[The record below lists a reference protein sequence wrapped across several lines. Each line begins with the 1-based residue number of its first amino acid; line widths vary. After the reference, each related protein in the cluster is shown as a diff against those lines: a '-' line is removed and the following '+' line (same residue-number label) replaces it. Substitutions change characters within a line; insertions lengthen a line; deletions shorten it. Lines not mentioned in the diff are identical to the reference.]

1 MPRPLLETRRPSI
14 VRCFLA
20 LALFAAEL
28 CLAQTTSQSPPPIPA
43 IDGGVGKC
51 SILLTVLTPDGKP
64 VLAADVKVHIAYGFG
79 GFHKLDLE
87 AYTNADGK
95 LKFTGLPSRVHQPP
109 LTFEASKD
117 DRAGIATYDP
127 AAECDAHHDLL
138 LDRQKSTQ

>member
-1 MPRPLLETRRPSI
+1 MHRLTHSLVCVVLLAVIAT
-14 VRCFLA
+14 
-20 LALFAAEL
+20 AA
-28 CLAQTTSQSPPPIPA
+28 SQSQQPAQKIPA
-43 IDGGVGKC
+43 IDGGIGPC
-51 SILLTVLTPDGKP
+51 SLLLTVLTPEGKP
-64 VLAADVKVHIAYGFG
+64 VLGADVKVHIAYGFG

-127 AAECDAHHDLL
+127 AAQCDAQHDLP

>member
-1 MPRPLLETRRPSI
+1 MHRLTHSLI
-14 VRCFLA
+14 
-20 LALFAAEL
+20 
-28 CLAQTTSQSPPPIPA
+28 CLAFVATITIAAAQSQKPTAPAQPEQKIPT
-43 IDGGVGKC
+43 IDGGIGSC
-51 SILLTVLTPDGKP
+51 SLLLTVLTQEGKP
-64 VLAADVKVHIAYGFG
+64 VLGADVKVHIAYGFG

-127 AAECDAHHDLL
+127 AAECDAHHDLP

>member
-1 MPRPLLETRRPSI
+1 MSRLTHSLI
-14 VRCFLA
+14 CLA
-20 LALFAAEL
+20 LLSTTIIAGAQSQKAASP
-28 CLAQTTSQSPPPIPA
+28 SQPA
-43 IDGGVGKC
+43 PQVPTIDGGIGSC
-51 SILLTVLTPDGKP
+51 SLLLTVLTPEGKP
-64 VLAADVKVHIAYGFG
+64 VLGADVKVHIAYGFG

-127 AAECDAHHDLL
+127 AAECDAHHDLP

>member
-1 MPRPLLETRRPSI
+1 MNRFTHSL
-14 VRCFLA
+14 VCVAFLA
-20 LALFAAEL
+20 GSTIAS
-28 CLAQTTSQSPPPIPA
+28 AQSQKPIPPSQPA
-43 IDGGVGKC
+43 PQIPTIDGGIGQC
-51 SILLTVLTPDGKP
+51 SLLLTVLTTEGKP
-64 VLAADVKVHIAYGFG
+64 VLGADVKVHIAYGFG

-127 AAECDAHHDLL
+127 AAECDAHHDLP
-138 LDRQKSTQ
+138 LDRQKSTR

>member
-1 MPRPLLETRRPSI
+1 MRGPTLILACLTFFI
-14 VRCFLA
+14 VIA
-20 LALFAAEL
+20 FATG
-28 CLAQTTSQSPPPIPA
+28 QSQSPSQPAQKIPT
-43 IDGGVGKC
+43 IDGGIGPC
-51 SILLTVLTPDGKP
+51 SLLLTVLTPEGKP
-64 VLAADVKVHIAYGFG
+64 VLGADVKVHIAYGFG

-127 AAECDAHHDLL
+127 AAECEAHHDLP

>member
-1 MPRPLLETRRPSI
+1 MNRFTHSLA
-14 VRCFLA
+14 CAAFLA
-20 LALFAAEL
+20 VIPIAA
-28 CLAQTTSQSPPPIPA
+28 AQSQKPPSPSQPA
-43 IDGGVGKC
+43 PQVPTIDGGIGPC
-51 SILLTVLTPDGKP
+51 SLLLTVLTQEGKP

-127 AAECDAHHDLL
+127 AAECDAHHDLP
-138 LDRQKSTQ
+138 LDRQKSAQ